1 MASVLHF
8 HRKPNVWCTIWI
20 SVLYVRQVQMHSLL
34 DSDLLSDC
42 LARQHLHVSH
52 QDPSPP
58 LPVLDDFTG
67 TSTEA
72 HTPLLK
78 TKTNK
83 GQTPGPLNF
92 GACGLI
98 CSPSPCF
105 IPALIA
111 HHAAVYF
118 VQLLG
123 SDCGWA
129 GSVCCRSASINPLWF
144 SSFAVNGWTGLK
156 KLSGTN
162 KLFWQR
168 TEPHCPRARER
179 ELSGTITSHSVFT
192 QKALRTQAQTVYS

>member
-1 MASVLHF
+1 
-8 HRKPNVWCTIWI
+8 
-20 SVLYVRQVQMHSLL
+20 MHSLL

-129 GSVCCRSASINPLWF
+129 GSLSAAVQLPLTRFGFHRSLSMAERGSR
-144 SSFAVNGWTGLK
+144 SCQVQTSCSGNGQSLTV
-156 KLSGTN
+156 
-162 KLFWQR
+162 Q
-168 TEPHCPRARER
+168 ER
-179 ELSGTITSHSVFT
+179 ESGSCLGRLLHTQFLPRRLWGHRLKQFTVSVVSSGRNKRVSVQF
-192 QKALRTQAQTVYS
+192 